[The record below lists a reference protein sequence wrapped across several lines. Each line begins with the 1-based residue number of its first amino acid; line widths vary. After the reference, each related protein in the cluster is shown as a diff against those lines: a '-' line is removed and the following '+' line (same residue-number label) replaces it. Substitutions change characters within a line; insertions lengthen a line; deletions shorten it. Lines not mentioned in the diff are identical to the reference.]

1 MKNLKKIAITLLVL
15 FMLVPSFVFANSVE
29 ETPELKAKI
38 ENIVKTMPE
47 DKAIDAIE
55 ELFGENNTFYFSNS
69 FLRSINNFAIYKL
82 DSENI
87 SKSEKAFN
95 ENSYIEVE
103 DGFVNIYLETQYMS
117 YLGKKADVTKVTVL
131 GKSGKKYEGVIG
143 NTKPAIQGTGK
154 QVPTDIT
161 IKVPVSE
168 IENGIGNYNSTL
180 KVQFETNLRDSFS
193 ILGGIFPDAMINPK
207 ARLAFNK

>member
-55 ELFGENNTFYFSNS
+55 ELFYFSNS

-143 NTKPAIQGTGK
+143 NTKPAIQCTGK

>member
-1 MKNLKKIAITLLVL
+1 M
-15 FMLVPSFVFANSVE
+15 
-29 ETPELKAKI
+29 
-38 ENIVKTMPE
+38 
-47 DKAIDAIE
+47 
-55 ELFGENNTFYFSNS
+55 
-69 FLRSINNFAIYKL
+69 
-82 DSENI
+82 
-87 SKSEKAFN
+87 
-95 ENSYIEVE
+95 
-103 DGFVNIYLETQYMS
+103 
-117 YLGKKADVTKVTVL
+117 
-131 GKSGKKYEGVIG
+131 IG